1 MQEYKEYNGPIRQ
14 FLDEIMP
21 KLAWDI
27 VPHEFLYALFNAW
40 HKINVPSGIIVG
52 RNTFLRDVRSILADS
67 TEWEERREIAV
78 RVGSMMDAPKL
89 LIMEYDLKKWMNP
102 AYNGHSMECRC
113 HPVIPEFARGWKRI

>member
-67 TEWEERREIAV
+67 TEWEERRGTAV
-78 RVGSMMDAPKL
+78 RVGSMMDAPEL